1 MTKRIHFQ
9 LGKAG
14 ENGSTTLPASPCL
27 LVHCHGGGF
36 VAQSS
41 RSHECYL
48 RDWAN
53 WLNVPIVSVDYSLA
67 PSAPYPRAL
76 EETLYAYCW
85 ARQNCQMLGST
96 GERVIMIG
104 DSAGA
109 NLNLGV
115 SLKCIDMGLPLPHGM
130 FLAYVPVLVAF
141 IPSPA
146 RLLCLMDPLLPFGFM
161 MRCLKG
167 SLKQIYFISDNFK
180 RFKTL

>member
-1 MTKRIHFQ
+1 VTQINFFFYYYFQ
-9 LGKAG
+9 LGK
-14 ENGSTTLPASPCL
+14 SSDSSPSLPPSPCL
-27 LVHCHGGGF
+27 IVHCHGGGF

-48 RDWAN
+48 RDWATR
-53 WLNVPIVSVDYSLA
+53 LNVPIISIDYSLA
-67 PSAPYPRAL
+67 PSAPFPRAL
-76 EETLYAYCW
+76 EEALYAYCW
-85 ARQNCQMLGST
+85 ARQNCQLLGST
-96 GERVIMIG
+96 GERVILVG

-115 SLKCIDMGLPLPHGM
+115 TLKCIDMGLPLPHGM

-167 SLKQIYFISDNFK
+167 ILIFSWKKWKINC
-180 RFKTL
+180 

>member
-1 MTKRIHFQ
+1 
-9 LGKAG
+9 
-14 ENGSTTLPASPCL
+14 
-27 LVHCHGGGF
+27 

-53 WLNVPIVSVDYSLA
+53 RLNVPILSIDYSLA

-85 ARQNCQMLGST
+85 ARQNCHMLGST
-96 GERVIMIG
+96 GERIILVG

-115 SLKCIDMGLPLPHGM
+115 SLKCIDMGLPLPDGM

-167 SLKQIYFISDNFK
+167 A
-180 RFKTL
+180 